1 MRHKNEGHGGSSMDK
16 QYKSLYGLKRT
27 IYLWVVPCVLVS
39 LCLNNY
45 LQNNASTEYLL
56 GSVINTVL
64 IGWFSIS
71 WFLLYRNRA
80 IRFVELSN
88 LILVTLYHIITFYD
102 AVYNVLLKARHDS
115 LGDFI
120 IWMPIFMM
128 YIFLTLKNK
137 QALLYALVVLAFTI
151 VPGVMNAGRFNA
163 EEIDSLFQFY
173 LANIVYIVVLYFA
186 HHLVGVYSELAA
198 AKREA
203 YTDPLTGIANRY
215 QIDEWLNAHIKESNN
230 HNQVFSVI
238 FFDID
243 NFKSINDR
251 FGHHVGDAVLKE
263 FVFLIKGCISPDGL
277 FGRWGGEEFILI
289 VKEDEEPAA
298 MLAEK
303 LRKRIEQ
310 HDFAIAGRVT
320 SSFGIAGCLKEDTI
334 TSLLDRAD
342 KAQYISKKEG
352 KNRVTLA

>member
-1 MRHKNEGHGGSSMDK
+1 MDG
-16 QYKSLYGLKRT
+16 QYKSLYALKRA

-39 LCLNNY
+39 LILNNY
-45 LQNNASTEYLL
+45 LQNNAKAEYLL
-56 GSVINTVL
+56 GLVTNSVL

-102 AVYNVLLKARHDS
+102 AVYNVLLEERHDS

-137 QALLYALVVLAFTI
+137 HALLFALVVLAITI
-151 VPGVMNAGRFNA
+151 VPGAVNAGRYNA

-173 LANIVYIVVLYFA
+173 MANIVYIVVLYFT
-186 HHLVGVYSELAA
+186 HHLVGVYSQLAV

-203 YTDPLTGIANRY
+203 YTDSLTGIANRY
-215 QIDEWLNAHIKESNN
+215 QIDEWLNSHIRGSDNNKEG
-230 HNQVFSVI
+230 FSII

-243 NFKSINDR
+243 NFKTINDQ

-263 FVFLIKGCISPDGL
+263 FVFLIKDCISPDRL

-289 VKEDEEPAA
+289 VKEEEESAA
-298 MLAEK
+298 LIAET
-303 LRKRIEQ
+303 LRKRIEK
-310 HDFAIAGRVT
+310 HKFAIAGRVT
-320 SSFGIAGCLKEDTI
+320 SSFGITGYQQGDTI
-334 TSLLDRAD
+334 ASLLDRAD
-342 KAQYISKKEG
+342 KAQYTSKKEG
-352 KNRVTLA
+352 KNRVTLT